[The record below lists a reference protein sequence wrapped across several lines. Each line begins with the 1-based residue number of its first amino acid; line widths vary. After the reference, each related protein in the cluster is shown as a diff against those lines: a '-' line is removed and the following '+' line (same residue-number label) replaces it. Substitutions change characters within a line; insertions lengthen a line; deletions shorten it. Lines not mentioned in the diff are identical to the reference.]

1 MQRWDLTL
9 DETISSSKQ
18 EKRFECQ
25 SKGDSQQW
33 TLGQRMAEREVSLPS
48 VEPEDYFGFFSQPQN
63 GAGILDDPG
72 LQLLLFMSFILKI
85 KWVINNTWF
94 SRLLCFVYFLISIP
108 WVYSSLCWISS
119 NWLDVLLL
127 LRPPPLTWHL
137 QHERSTCHIC
147 WQVGAELTTEVKT
160 ILGGIKVKKEL
171 GSLRFTILVQL
182 TVCQREELLE

>member
-33 TLGQRMAEREVSLPS
+33 TLGQRMAEREVPLPS
-48 VEPEDYFGFFSQPQN
+48 VEPEDYFGFFSQPWN
-63 GAGILDDPG
+63 GAEILDDPD

-85 KWVINNTWF
+85 KWVISNTWF

-127 LRPPPLTWHL
+127 LRPPPPHMTSPAWTEYLSHLLTGGGWIDYRGKNHSRRNKSKKRSWGHWGL
-137 QHERSTCHIC
+137 LFWCNWQFVRERNC
-147 WQVGAELTTEVKT
+147 
-160 ILGGIKVKKEL
+160 
-171 GSLRFTILVQL
+171 
-182 TVCQREELLE
+182 